1 MPKAS
6 ALEVQSKNAQPNDV
20 RATQEAEES
29 FGAIFSQ
36 YEKSHSGKTGGASRG
51 REATVVAVT
60 ADSVLLD
67 IGFKSEGILP
77 LSVFQSAGEAVKL
90 GDKFLVTVKGR
101 DPEGYYELSRGKVER
116 PTDWASLE
124 KAFAEK
130 STIVGTVIG
139 IVKGGLSV
147 DVGVRAFL
155 PASRSG
161 TRDAAQMEKL
171 VGQEIRCRITKLDVT
186 EEDVV
191 VDHRVIA
198 EEEERTTK
206 ERRYS
211 AMKEAESVHG
221 TVRSLM
227 DYGAFVDIGGVD
239 ALLHVS
245 DISWQRVSKPADVL
259 SVGQEIDA
267 IVLKIDPDKKRISI
281 GMKQLQRHPWDA
293 VAGKYTAGERVHGTV
308 TRIADFGAF
317 VELEPGIE
325 GLIHISEMSWTRKVR
340 NPADVVKPGET
351 VEAVILAVSLGE
363 RRISLGLKQALGDPW
378 ATVAQRFAVGSVIEG
393 PVVSLTKFGAF
404 VQLSEGIEGM
414 IHISDLSAEKRIQ
427 HPQEMLKV
435 GQSVKAQ
442 VLEVDTEK
450 RRLRLGMKQIVP
462 TGIDEY
468 LSEHNEQD
476 LVSGRVIEVLG
487 RQARVELGEGI
498 LGTCQVPKQSP
509 AEEEKKAAAK
519 VDLSSLSS
527 MLQNRWKGGQS
538 VGGSKPEALQ
548 PGQVRSFRIQKLDR
562 EAKKIELELA
572 L

>member
-1 MPKAS
+1 MHKAS
-6 ALEVQSKNAQPNDV
+6 TPEAQPNEV
-20 RATQEAEES
+20 HMNQPAEES

-36 YEKSHSGKTGGASRG
+36 YEQSHRKGGEAGRG
-51 REATVVAVT
+51 REGTVIAVS
-60 ADSVLLD
+60 ADTVFLD

-77 LSVFQSAGEAVKL
+77 LATFLDAGEKVKP
-90 GDKFLVTVKGR
+90 GDKFLVNIKGR
-101 DPEGYYELSRGKVER
+101 GPEGYYELSRGKVVR
-116 PTDWASLE
+116 PTDWESLE

-130 STIVGTVIG
+130 SIIVGTVTG
-139 IVKGGLSV
+139 VVKGGLSV

-161 TRDAAQMEKL
+161 ARDAAQMEKL

-191 VDHRVIA
+191 VDHRAVA
-198 EEEERTTK
+198 EEEERSTK

-211 AMKEAESVHG
+211 AMKENEPVHG

-239 ALLHVS
+239 ALLHIS
-245 DISWQRVSKPADVL
+245 DISWQRVNKPADAL

-267 IVLKIDPDKKRISI
+267 VVLKIDPDKKRISI
-281 GMKQLQRHPWDA
+281 GMKQLQPHPWDA
-293 VAGKYTAGERVHGTV
+293 AAGKYIAGERVRGTV
-308 TRIADFGAF
+308 TRVADFGAF

-340 NPADVVKPGET
+340 SVAEVMKPGDT
-351 VEAVILAVSLGE
+351 VEAVILAVSMGE

-378 ATVAQRFAVGSVIEG
+378 ATVGQQFAVGSVIEG
-393 PVVSLTKFGAF
+393 PVLSLTKFGAF
-404 VQLSEGIEGM
+404 VQLAEGVEGM
-414 IHISDLSAEKRIQ
+414 IHIGDLSAEKRIQ
-427 HPQEMLKV
+427 HPGDVLKV

-450 RRLRLGMKQIVP
+450 RRLRLGIKQMVP
-462 TGIDEY
+462 TSIDEY
-468 LSEHNEQD
+468 MAEHQEKHV
-476 LVSGRVIEVLG
+476 VSGRVIEVMG

-498 LGTCQVPKQSP
+498 VGTCHISGHAP
-509 AEEEKKAAAK
+509 AEEKASTAK
-519 VDLSSLSS
+519 ADLSSLSS

-538 VGGSKPEALQ
+538 NAKSKPEALQ
-548 PGQVRSFRIQKLDR
+548 PGQVRSFRITKLDR

-572 L
+572 Q